1 MNTVVLTGRVVN
13 ELDLRTLANGT
24 TVTTVTI
31 AVDRD
36 YKDAKGE
43 KISDF
48 FDVTVWRQQAEFIT
62 QYANKGDLVGVAGQI
77 QKRNYEKDGQKIW
90 VTEIVAKEIQ
100 ILSRKEKENEH
111 TVNDKQTTVVRVDKL
126 ADEDDMPF

>member
-13 ELDLRTLANGT
+13 ELDLKTLANGT
-24 TVTTVTI
+24 NLANVTI

-62 QYANKGDLVGVAGQI
+62 QYANKGDLIGVTGQI
-77 QKRNYEKDGQKIW
+77 QKRSYEKDGQKVW
-90 VTEIVAKEIQ
+90 VTEIVAKEVQ
-100 ILSRKEKENEH
+100 ILSRKEKEQDHKINE
-111 TVNDKQTTVVRVDKL
+111 KQTTVISVDTL
-126 ADEDDMPF
+126 ADEQDMPF

>member
-13 ELDLRTLANGT
+13 ELDLKTLANGT
-24 TVTTVTI
+24 NLANVTI

-62 QYANKGDLVGVAGQI
+62 QYANKGDLIGVTGQI
-77 QKRNYEKDGQKIW
+77 QKRSYEKDGQKVW
-90 VTEIVAKEIQ
+90 VTEIVAKEVQ
-100 ILSRKEKENEH
+100 ILSRKEREQENKI
-111 TVNDKQTTVVRVDKL
+111 NDKQTTVVSIDKL
-126 ADEDDMPF
+126 ADEQDMPF

>member
-13 ELDLRTLANGT
+13 ELDLKTLANGT
-24 TVTTVTI
+24 NLANVTI

-62 QYANKGDLVGVAGQI
+62 QYANKGDLIGVTGQI
-77 QKRNYEKDGQKIW
+77 QKRSYEKDGQKVW
-90 VTEIVAKEIQ
+90 VTEIVAKEVQ
-100 ILSRKEKENEH
+100 ILSRKEKEQDH
-111 TVNDKQTTVVRVDKL
+111 KINDKQTTVVRVDTL
-126 ADEDDMPF
+126 ADEQDMPF

>member
-13 ELDLRTLANGT
+13 ELDLKTLANGT
-24 TVTTVTI
+24 NLANVTI

-62 QYANKGDLVGVAGQI
+62 QYANKGDLIGVTGQI
-77 QKRNYEKDGQKIW
+77 QKRNYEKDGQKVW
-90 VTEIVAKEIQ
+90 VTEIVAKEVQ
-100 ILSRKEKENEH
+100 ILSRKEKEQDHKINE
-111 TVNDKQTTVVRVDKL
+111 KQTTVISVDTL
-126 ADEDDMPF
+126 ADEQDMPF